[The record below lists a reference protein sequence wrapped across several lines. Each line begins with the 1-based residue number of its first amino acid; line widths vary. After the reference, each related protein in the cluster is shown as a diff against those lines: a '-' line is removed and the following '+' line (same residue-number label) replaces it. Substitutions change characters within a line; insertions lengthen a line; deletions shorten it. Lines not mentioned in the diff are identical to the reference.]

1 MKKITRSVNVVTV
14 KAMFV
19 NVGEKSIVETTVT
32 VVGDNEKAIKSELD
46 KYATE
51 NGLAL
56 VAETGRTVENKL
68 YEMTEAEFVKHGTCT
83 GTGRLADK
91 QEMS

>member
-1 MKKITRSVNVVTV
+1 MKKITRSINVVTV

-19 NVGEKSIVETTVT
+19 NVTEKTITETSVT
-32 VVGDNEKAIKSELD
+32 VVGDNDKAINAQLA
-46 KYATE
+46 KYAQD

-56 VAETGRTVENKL
+56 VTETERTVENKL
-68 YEMTEAEFVKHGTCT
+68 FEMSEADFVKYGTCT

-91 QEMS
+91 

>member
-1 MKKITRSVNVVTV
+1 MKKITRSINVVTV

-19 NVGEKSIVETTVT
+19 NVAEKSIIETTVT
-32 VVGDNEKAIKSELD
+32 VVGDNDKAISNELA
-46 KYATE
+46 KYASD

-56 VAETGRTVENKL
+56 VTETERTVENKL
-68 YEMTEAEFVKHGTCT
+68 FEMSEADFVKYGTCV

-91 QEMS
+91 

>member
-1 MKKITRSVNVVTV
+1 MKKITRSINVVTV

-19 NVGEKSIVETTVT
+19 NVTEKTITETSVT
-32 VVGDNEKAIKSELD
+32 VVGDNDKAIKSQLA
-46 KYATE
+46 KYAQD

-56 VAETGRTVENKL
+56 VTETERTVENKL
-68 YEMTEAEFVKHGTCT
+68 YEMTEADFVKHGTCV

-91 QEMS
+91 